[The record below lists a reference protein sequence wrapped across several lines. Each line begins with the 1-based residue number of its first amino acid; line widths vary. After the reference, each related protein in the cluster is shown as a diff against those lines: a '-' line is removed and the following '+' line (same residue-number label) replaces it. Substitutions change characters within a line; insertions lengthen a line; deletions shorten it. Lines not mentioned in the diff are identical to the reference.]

1 MIDLSRLKGIYV
13 YCGLTDMRK
22 GLSSL
27 SVLISSQFGGDRRMD
42 SLFLFCGKD
51 RKKMKAVEFSED
63 GIWLYQ
69 KKLDRDRFRWPMTSE
84 EKITL
89 DAHQLERLLSG
100 LSVITGSPSE
110 EIRY

>member
-1 MIDLSRLKGIYV
+1 MIDLSKLKGIYV

-63 GIWLYQ
+63 GIWLY
-69 KKLDRDRFRWPMTSE
+69 
-84 EKITL
+84 
-89 DAHQLERLLSG
+89 
-100 LSVITGSPSE
+100 
-110 EIRY
+110 